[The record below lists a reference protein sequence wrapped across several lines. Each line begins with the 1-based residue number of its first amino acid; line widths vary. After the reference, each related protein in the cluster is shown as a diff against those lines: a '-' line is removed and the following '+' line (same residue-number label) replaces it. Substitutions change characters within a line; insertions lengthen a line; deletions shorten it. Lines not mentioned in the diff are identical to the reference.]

1 MIQRFT
7 VLAALFPIAD
17 GKKADP
23 FGNQIAAGLQA
34 RQQQQRRA
42 AKPETRC
49 RCEGRFRHQI
59 QRLPG
64 GAIER
69 RQIEQGADGI
79 GNSNL
84 QMEFADQRVKIG
96 NIVALMQKQQHV
108 AFIKEGVRGV
118 KAVGPVRP

>member
-34 RQQQQRRA
+34 RQQQQRLELRNLKHA
-42 AKPETRC
+42 AAVK
-49 RCEGRFRHQI
+49 GRFRHQI

-108 AFIKEGVRGV
+108 AFIKEGCE
-118 KAVGPVRP
+118 A